1 MTADQRPC
9 IPTHP
14 RDLAAQV
21 EAAWRVVLAANDPPT
36 IFAHDGHVV
45 RVKEGVAPPC
55 VVRYT
60 AATWAEHLSRVSR
73 WIRANGEQKYPP
85 SAVVQAMLADPRGL
99 PPLPILAGAR
109 DPVDAFFR
117 HGCETGP
124 GFTVGKGEIYE
135 AYRGWC
141 LTRTGADP
149 LGRTK
154 FYRRVAA
161 LRGVREA
168 RDGHWSV
175 RAWSGIRV
183 RQGEVAARD

>member
-45 RVKEGVAPPC
+45 RVTEGVAPPLRGALHGGD
-55 VVRYT
+55 VG
-60 AATWAEHLSRVSR
+60 
-73 WIRANGEQKYPP
+73 RAPIPGFSVDSGQREQKYPP